1 MNSSAT
7 IRYSRGKAALAMKL
21 RTALPLFTFLSAVLL
36 TGCQSVVVQPPTPTW
51 TSLPTQTDTPS
62 PIPTATE
69 TPTPTDT
76 LTPTATPTPTPTPTP
91 LLFVDGAMLLPDPL
105 DVIGIDNAAQVSA
118 LAEWQTNPI
127 VDMTWLPDV
136 SQVAVAAA
144 NEIQFFD
151 WRTRQNV
158 HTLVAE
164 ETLLG
169 ISISPDGRYLAAASN
184 FPLNTTPTPGVGQ
197 DASSQVQIWRMED
210 WQPIGP
216 LYTRDQPVSSLGY
229 TSDGALLAVAF
240 TSQEFVMNRLL
251 IWDAAS
257 LEFRRD
263 YPLRVALDMAFSPV
277 SSLFAVTPDRYAIQV
292 WDMVANKQI
301 HTLYTSFTGAVNCLA
316 FSPDGEILAT
326 GHYDGMI
333 RFWDIESGDLIREI
347 STSGV
352 IETLAFSPLGGV
364 VASGSSYQDFAIR
377 LWDVESGAL
386 VRTMDGHTRGV
397 DALEFSPNGQLI
409 ASATYDGTLRLWG
422 IRP

>member
-1 MNSSAT
+1 
-7 IRYSRGKAALAMKL
+7 
-21 RTALPLFTFLSAVLL
+21 
-36 TGCQSVVVQPPTPTW
+36 
-51 TSLPTQTDTPS
+51 
-62 PIPTATE
+62 
-69 TPTPTDT
+69 
-76 LTPTATPTPTPTPTP
+76 
-91 LLFVDGAMLLPDPL
+91 MLLPDTL
-105 DVIGIDNAAQVSA
+105 NGIEVENAGQVSA
-118 LAEWQTNPI
+118 LAEWQTNPV
-127 VDMTWLPDV
+127 VDMTWLPDG
-136 SQVAVAAA
+136 SQVAAAGA

-164 ETLLG
+164 ETMVG

-184 FPLNTTPTPGVGQ
+184 FPLTMTPTPGVGQ

-210 WQPIGP
+210 WRAIGP

-240 TSQEFVMNRLL
+240 TSQEFTMNRLL
-251 IWDAAS
+251 IWDAVS

-263 YPLRVALDMAFSPV
+263 YPLRVALDMAFSPAN
-277 SSLFAVTPDRYAIQV
+277 SLFAVTPDRYAIQV

-326 GHYDGMI
+326 GHYDGII

-347 STSGV
+347 STNGV

-364 VASGSSYQDFAIR
+364 MASGSSYQDFAIR
-377 LWDVESGAL
+377 LWDVENGAL
-386 VRTMDGHTRGV
+386 LRTLEGHTRGV
-397 DALEFSPNGQLI
+397 NALEFSPNGQLL